1 MVNKNAYSL
10 LKKKFLEFLISLRR
24 LWYLWKQ
31 EILNRKPI
39 TVFTSCM
46 LAKKKN
52 KNKRS
57 AGVLN
62 GVPCVRFESKGSA
75 KMKCFSVSET
85 LEPKPE
91 YDKKV
96 QRKQS

>member
-1 MVNKNAYSL
+1 MVSMEAGNLEPKTDHSIH
-10 LKKKFLEFLISLRR
+10 FLHARE
-24 LWYLWKQ
+24 
-31 EILNRKPI
+31 
-39 TVFTSCM
+39 
-46 LAKKKN
+46 KKN

-62 GVPCVRFESKGSA
+62 GVPCARFESKGSA
-75 KMKCFSVSET
+75 KVKCFSVSET

-91 YDKKV
+91 YDKRV